1 MKAQSINGGRRSQE
15 YLTVGVVIAA
25 GGVMFVAGSL
35 QLTQTA
41 LMYSRWVAVILTV
54 IGVFLVGS
62 ALGMRSKASAT
73 SKPVAAKAKTTT
85 ASKAASSA
93 KRSARKK

>member
-1 MKAQSINGGRRSQE
+1 MKAQTINGGRKAQE

-62 ALGMRSKASAT
+62 GLGMRSRSSAT
-73 SKPVAAKAKTTT
+73 SKSVAAKTKTTT
-85 ASKAASSA
+85 APKAASSV